1 MSETSVPTSQP
12 PARPDPRL
20 PAPHGN
26 QSRAGGTQGAPPE
39 GPEPPG
45 SLTWRTRGRSAFARL
60 RHGVTARSGPFTVS
74 WAQAPG
80 RGEPPALAFAINKKV
95 GNAVVRN
102 RLRRRLREAA
112 RRMDVLP
119 AGLYLV
125 RARPDAA
132 ALGFQ
137 EISDHLRQ
145 AVSLLV
151 SRQKTADLARPSAE
165 RQTEQDSM

>member
-1 MSETSVPTSQP
+1 
-12 PARPDPRL
+12 
-20 PAPHGN
+20 
-26 QSRAGGTQGAPPE
+26 
-39 GPEPPG
+39 
-45 SLTWRTRGRSAFARL
+45 
-60 RHGVTARSGPFTVS
+60 
-74 WAQAPG
+74 
-80 RGEPPALAFAINKKV
+80 
-95 GNAVVRN
+95 
-102 RLRRRLREAA
+102 
-112 RRMDVLP
+112 MDVLP

-145 AVSLLV
+145 AVSLLM